1 MKHIKL
7 YENWLNENSG
17 KKFRAYINDS
27 RKPGGSN
34 SDIKKSYDL
43 NVENRN
49 RDGFDVVG
57 KKEDIEA
64 FIDDYAVVLQ
74 NEMEEDGSYTLDML
88 KKLIPGAEFE
98 EAEDMEFDEDDYR
111 SVESFI
117 ITIPGLGKGEDGSAH
132 GEDELYLN
140 VYDGDTFCFFYD
152 SAPIAT
158 SLHGKDVAI
167 KMAQTE
173 VEVPLPLSKLNKK
186 IFDEVVST
194 IKENM

>member
-34 SDIKKSYDL
+34 SDIKKDYDL
-43 NVENRN
+43 NVENRD

-57 KKEDIEA
+57 RKEDIEA
-64 FIDDYAVVLQ
+64 FIDDYGIVLQ
-74 NEMEEDGSYTLDML
+74 NEMEENGSYTLDML
-88 KKLIPGAEFE
+88 KKLIPGVEFE
-98 EAEDMEFDEDDYR
+98 EIEDVEFDEDDYR
-111 SVESFI
+111 SVETFA
-117 ITIPGLGKGEDGSAH
+117 TTVPGLGKGEDGSTY

-140 VYDGDTFCFFYD
+140 IYDGDAFCFFYD

-158 SLHGKDVAI
+158 SLHSKDVATR
-167 KMAQTE
+167 MAQTE

-194 IKENM
+194 IRENR

>member
-34 SDIKKSYDL
+34 SDIKKDYGL
-43 NVENRN
+43 NIENRD

-57 KKEDIEA
+57 RKEDIEA
-64 FIDDYAVVLQ
+64 FIDDYGIVLQ
-74 NEMEEDGSYTLDML
+74 DEIMEDGSYTLDML
-88 KKLIPGAEFE
+88 KKLIPGIEFE

-117 ITIPGLGKGEDGSAH
+117 ITVPGLGKGEDGIVH
-132 GEDELYLN
+132 DEDELYLN
-140 VYDGDTFCFFYD
+140 IYDGDAFCFFYD

-158 SLHGKDVAI
+158 SLHSKDVAI
-167 KMAQTE
+167 RMTQTE

-194 IKENM
+194 IKESM